1 MGNSTSESTQVIDNV
16 HHHLNLGCHS
26 TCGYLLRFFSLKTNL
41 TFRCLATF
49 RDFFTVQLVKFGY
62 ILDMKVKRIT
72 ESFYSSMCTGTYH
85 KNLANWIFLVEIWSI
100 IFHGKSLICSFPML
114 PLSTN
119 SHMSLC
125 PGQFFVEIKI
135 G

>member
-1 MGNSTSESTQVIDNV
+1 MAI
-16 HHHLNLGCHS
+16 NLEN
-26 TCGYLLRFFSLKTNL
+26 YL
-41 TFRCLATF
+41 A
-49 RDFFTVQLVKFGY
+49 KFGY
-62 ILDMKVKRIT
+62 ILDMKVKTIT
-72 ESFYSSMCTGTYH
+72 ESFYILHYALELII
-85 KNLANWIFLVEIWSI
+85 KNLANWIFLVEIWS
-100 IFHGKSLICSFPML
+100 LIGSFPML